1 MPRPKTHKY
10 VLTQEM
16 ISAINSV
23 DIEVTCPK
31 CGETGLLRT
40 HMGKYLV
47 IRHFNTVHTV
57 PPEFMN
63 EVLDEAKKQIEEKI
77 NGLKAVL
84 DLIEKLKNQ

>member
-1 MPRPKTHKY
+1 KTHRY
-10 VLTQEM
+10 VLTQDM

-40 HMGKYLV
+40 HMGRYLV

-77 NGLKAVL
+77 NGMKAVL
-84 DLIEKLKNQ
+84 EMIEKLKNQ